1 MFKTESSSRMIEH
14 ILDPTGNHI
23 NIFLNTLLSLF
34 ATTKVQL
41 PYLQENDEP
50 TSSSSH
56 CKKSKIDGDELEDL
70 QEKVEALKKD
80 KVSLKTNFNES
91 NNECNRL
98 KKLVDSQ
105 ISEISE
111 KDAQI
116 LALTDRIAQLE
127 KKLGSDQDNLKEE
140 IDSFRSLIMKTRQSN
155 QELENKNV
163 ELGDKNSELEKQ
175 IKHLCHSINNEQRRS
190 ADLEQKLKTA
200 EEENKKTIELGEE
213 NERILNEEVD
223 SLKLQCSSLTKEKDK
238 MKEDSVQKQQKL
250 IADFKKSKSIELDKT
265 VKELTSKHSKE
276 TNELNKRIS
285 KLEDHLKKEKKTRDQ
300 LKRDLENMKQTVTEK
315 DNTTETLL
323 SVQAKL
329 KELESKN
336 SEQEANYQEQIKQI
350 QEQMSSKCAEMQIEL
365 KNSKSKSD
373 KEKKE
378 LLEKIAK
385 INEKHNI
392 EKAELEKKVSV
403 ATENCKVVPGPSK
416 QINDQHQHDA
426 AFVAKLKKELVQKRD
441 ENQSVVSTNVSLT
454 KKNNELEAQVNSLS
468 NKLKRSNSL
477 IKLREQEIKILRDPE
492 DDIKDEDEAKKVP
505 DVFEVKKEPPQH

>member
-34 ATTKVQL
+34 ATTKVQS

-50 TSSSSH
+50 TSSSSQ
-56 CKKSKIDGDELEDL
+56 CKKSKTDADELEDL

-80 KVSLKTNFNES
+80 KANLKTNFNES
-91 NNECNRL
+91 HYECNRL

-105 ISEISE
+105 ISKINE

-116 LALTDRIAQLE
+116 LSLTDRIAQLE

-155 QELENKNV
+155 QELESKNV

-200 EEENKKTIELGEE
+200 EEESKSLIELGEE
-213 NERILNEEVD
+213 NEKILNEEID
-223 SLKLQCSSLTKEKDK
+223 SLKLQCSSLTKEKDE
-238 MKEDSVQKQQKL
+238 MKEDSVQKQNKL
-250 IADFKKSKSIELDKT
+250 IADFKKSKNVELDKI
-265 VKELTSKHSKE
+265 VKEQASKHSKE
-276 TNELNKRIS
+276 TNELNRRIS
-285 KLEDHLKKEKKTRDQ
+285 KLEDYLKREKKTRDQ
-300 LKRDLENMKQTVTEK
+300 LKKDLEIMKQTVVEK
-315 DNTTETLL
+315 DNTTETLQ
-323 SVQAKL
+323 SVRAKL
-329 KELESKN
+329 KELENKK
-336 SEQEANYQEQIKQI
+336 SEQEASYQEKIKQI
-350 QEQMSSKCAEMQIEL
+350 QEQMSTKCVEMQNEL
-365 KNSKSKSD
+365 KDLKSKSD
-373 KEKKE
+373 HEKEE

-392 EKAELEKKVSV
+392 EKAEFEKKVSV
-403 ATENCKVVPGPSK
+403 ATENCKVVPGP
-416 QINDQHQHDA
+416 NQHDA

-441 ENQSVVSTNVSLT
+441 ENQSVVSTNVGLT

-477 IKLREQEIKILRDPE
+477 IKLREQEIRILRDPE
-492 DDIKDEDEAKKVP
+492 DDMKDEDEAKTGP
-505 DVFEVKKEPPQH
+505 DVFEVKKELPQH

>member
-70 QEKVEALKKD
+70 QEKIETLKKD
-80 KVSLKTNFNES
+80 KAGLKTNCNES

-140 IDSFRSLIMKTRQSN
+140 IDSFRSLMRQSN

-200 EEENKKTIELGEE
+200 EEENKKTIELVEE

-238 MKEDSVQKQQKL
+238 MKEDSAQKQQKL
-250 IADFKKSKSIELDKT
+250 IADHKKSKNIELDKT

-315 DNTTETLL
+315 DNTAETLQSL
-323 SVQAKL
+323 QAKL
-329 KELESKN
+329 KELDRKN
-336 SEQEANYQEQIKQI
+336 SEQEATYQEQIKQI
-350 QEQMSSKCAEMQIEL
+350 QEQMSSKCAEMQNEL
-365 KNSKSKSD
+365 KNSKLKSD

-403 ATENCKVVPGPSK
+403 ATENCKVLPGHSK

-492 DDIKDEDEAKKVP
+492 DDIKDEDEAKKGP